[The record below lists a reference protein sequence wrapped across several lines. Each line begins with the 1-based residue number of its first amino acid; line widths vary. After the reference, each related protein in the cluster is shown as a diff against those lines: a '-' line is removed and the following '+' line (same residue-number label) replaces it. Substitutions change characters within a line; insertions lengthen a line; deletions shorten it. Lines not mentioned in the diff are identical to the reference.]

1 MCAFYIPWICC
12 RGYNLLSMCVINWT
26 KFMGGQMTCYHKSF
40 LRRKKGKQ
48 KRWQKKGRRKRSDLV
63 FKQCINACKV
73 GANWDGQDFKTIK
86 VDHNN
91 FQFFNKKI
99 SPFFM

>member
-1 MCAFYIPWICC
+1 
-12 RGYNLLSMCVINWT
+12 
-26 KFMGGQMTCYHKSF
+26 MGGQMTSYYKSF

-48 KRWQKKGRRKRSDLV
+48 KRWQKKGRRKRNYLV
-63 FKQCINACKV
+63 FKQYINACKV

-91 FQFFNKKI
+91 FQLFNWIFSHFLCGWNMSKV
-99 SPFFM
+99 